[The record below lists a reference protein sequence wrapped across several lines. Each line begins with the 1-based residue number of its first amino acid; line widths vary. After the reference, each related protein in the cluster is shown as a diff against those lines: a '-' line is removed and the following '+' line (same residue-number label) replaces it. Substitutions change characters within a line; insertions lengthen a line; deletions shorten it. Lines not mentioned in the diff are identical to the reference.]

1 MPKISAKML
10 ELHNV
15 TIEPLIHSLSL
26 TVGDGQLVCLTG
38 SQGVGKTTVLRAV
51 LGLIPITSGHISID
65 GELLTPRSAPYFR
78 RQIAYVPQH
87 LTAIDDYDSLA
98 DLSELLFGLKVNKG
112 GASYKVPTDTRRWAE
127 LSVDERYLLLLQ
139 NARQLDKRLLIVDEP
154 DGPISVET
162 MAQVDDLL
170 RGAAGRGATVL
181 AVNSRILQNQIQ
193 L

>member
-1 MPKISAKML
+1 
-10 ELHNV
+10 
-15 TIEPLIHSLSL
+15 
-26 TVGDGQLVCLTG
+26 
-38 SQGVGKTTVLRAV
+38 
-51 LGLIPITSGHISID
+51 
-65 GELLTPRSAPYFR
+65 
-78 RQIAYVPQH
+78 
-87 LTAIDDYDSLA
+87 
-98 DLSELLFGLKVNKG
+98 LFGLKVNKG

-154 DGPISVET
+154 EGPISAET

>member
-1 MPKISAKML
+1 ML

-26 TVGDGQLVCLTG
+26 TVGDGRLVCLTG
-38 SQGVGKTTVLRAV
+38 THGAGKTTVLRAI
-51 LGLIPITSGHISID
+51 LGLIPIESGHISID

-78 RQIAYVPQH
+78 RQIAYVPQR

-98 DLSELLFGLKVNKG
+98 DISELLFGLKVNKG
-112 GASYKVPTDTRRWAE
+112 GASYKVPTDSRRWSE
-127 LSVDERYLLLLQ
+127 LSADERYLLLLQ
-139 NARQLDKRLLIVDEP
+139 NAMQLDKSLLIVDEP
-154 DGPISVET
+154 EQPISAEA
-162 MAQVDDLL
+162 MEQVDSLL
-170 RGAAGRGATVL
+170 QEAARRGTTVL

>member
-1 MPKISAKML
+1 ML

-51 LGLIPITSGHISID
+51 LGLIPITCGHISID

-154 DGPISVET
+154 EGPISAET